1 MKENVK
7 LKEENKELKS
17 TITTM
22 QRTIDRLEKDLD
34 ESEHQED
41 STPEP
46 EIKPAPETPRYNP
59 YAIPVNDNLNKKLT
73 KLLSSLPLPKDVITT
88 LQRQGIFTVFDI
100 VSLSKSEYEDLY
112 GLSRIGEASL
122 KYMGMVEDS
131 TIFRF
136 EMALLRNLDLQQRY
150 RFL

>member
-73 KLLSSLPLPKDVITT
+73 KLLSSLPLPNDVITT

-112 GLSRIGEASL
+112 GHRA
-122 KYMGMVEDS
+122 
-131 TIFRF
+131 
-136 EMALLRNLDLQQRY
+136 NN
-150 RFL
+150 FLNI